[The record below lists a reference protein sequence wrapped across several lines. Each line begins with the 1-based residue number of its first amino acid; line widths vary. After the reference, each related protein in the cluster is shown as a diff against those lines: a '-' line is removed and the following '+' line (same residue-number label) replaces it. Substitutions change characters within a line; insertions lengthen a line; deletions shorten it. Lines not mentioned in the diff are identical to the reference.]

1 MKTAQV
7 KKTFVLG
14 VLFVLPLVA
23 YLFFA
28 SGVNNFGRL
37 PIMTSAV
44 EELPENEVAVVL
56 ANKISIVGYLGSDL
70 SQRQVNMFNLNQKIY
85 KRFSEFKDFQ
95 MLMVLPKGAEDQ
107 LAKVMQELSAIGEV
121 EAWRFIFL
129 TPEQIQTHFES
140 LQVPERLDA
149 TFGTDQVYI
158 IDKALQLRGR
168 KANEQDKALYGY
180 NATEVSLLTK
190 TMIDDVKILLAE
202 YRMALKKNNQYKDL

>member
-44 EELPENEVAVVL
+44 EELPENEAAVVL

-95 MLMVLPKGAEDQ
+95 MLMVLSKGAEDQ

>member
-37 PIMTSAV
+37 PIMTEVV
-44 EELPENEVAVVL
+44 EELPENKAGVFL
-56 ANKISIVGYLGSDL
+56 ASKISIVGYLGSDL

-85 KRFSEFKDFQ
+85 KRFSEFTDFQ
-95 MLMVLPKGAEDQ
+95 MLMVLPDGTQEQ
-107 LAKVMQELSAIGEV
+107 LAEVMRELSAIGEV
-121 EAWRFIFL
+121 GAWRFVFL
-129 TPEQIQTHFES
+129 TPEQIQAQFES
-140 LQVPERLDA
+140 LQVPESLDVSL
-149 TFGTDQVYI
+149 GTDQVYI

-168 KANEQDKALYGY
+168 KATGKDAALYGY
-180 NATEVSLLTK
+180 NATEVSLLTN

>member
-37 PIMTSAV
+37 PIMTNAV
-44 EELPENEVAVVL
+44 EELPENEAAVVL
-56 ANKISIVGYLGSDL
+56 TNKISIVGYLGSDL

-129 TPEQIQTHFES
+129 TPEQIQIHFES

>member
-1 MKTAQV
+1 MKSAQV

-37 PIMTSAV
+37 PIMTNAV
-44 EELPENEVAVVL
+44 EEVPENEAAVVL

-107 LAKVMQELSAIGEV
+107 LAKVMQELSAIGKV

-129 TPEQIQTHFES
+129 TTEQIQTHFES

>member
-1 MKTAQV
+1 MKSTQV

-37 PIMTSAV
+37 PIMTEAV
-44 EELPENEVAVVL
+44 EELPENESAVVL

-107 LAKVMQELSAIGEV
+107 LAKVMQELSAIGDV
-121 EAWRFIFL
+121 KAWRFIFL
-129 TPEQIQTHFES
+129 TPEQIQIHFKS

>member
-37 PIMTSAV
+37 PIMTNAV
-44 EELPENEVAVVL
+44 EELPENEAAVVL

-168 KANEQDKALYGY
+168 KASEQDKALYGY

>member
-44 EELPENEVAVVL
+44 EELPENEAAVVL

-85 KRFSEFKDFQ
+85 KRFSVFKDFQ
-95 MLMVLPKGAEDQ
+95 MLMVLPKGTEDQ

>member
-37 PIMTSAV
+37 PIMNVAV
-44 EELPENEVAVVL
+44 KELPENEAGVLL

-70 SQRQVNMFNLNQKIY
+70 SQRQVNLFNLNQKIY

-95 MLMVLPKGAEDQ
+95 MLMVLPEGAQEQ
-107 LAKVMQELSAIGEV
+107 LADVMQELAAIGEV
-121 EAWRFIFL
+121 GAWRFIFL
-129 TPEQIQTHFES
+129 TPEQIQAHFES

-149 TFGTDQVYI
+149 SLGTDQVYI
-158 IDKALQLRGR
+158 IDKAQQLRGR
-168 KANEQDKALYGY
+168 KATGQDEALYGY

>member
-37 PIMTSAV
+37 PIMTNAV
-44 EELPENEVAVVL
+44 EELPENEAAVVL

>member
-44 EELPENEVAVVL
+44 EELPENEAAVVL

-129 TPEQIQTHFES
+129 TPEQIQTHFKS

-202 YRMALKKNNQYKDL
+202 YRMALKKNNQYNDL

>member
-44 EELPENEVAVVL
+44 EELPENEAAVVL
-56 ANKISIVGYLGSDL
+56 ANKISILGYLGSDL

-95 MLMVLPKGAEDQ
+95 MLMVLPKGTEDQ

-129 TPEQIQTHFES
+129 TTEQIQTHFES

>member
-44 EELPENEVAVVL
+44 EELPENEAAVVL

-95 MLMVLPKGAEDQ
+95 MLMVLPKGTEDQ

>member
-44 EELPENEVAVVL
+44 EELPENEAAVVL

-95 MLMVLPKGAEDQ
+95 MLMVLPKGTEDQ

-129 TPEQIQTHFES
+129 TTEQIQTHFES

>member
-1 MKTAQV
+1 
-7 KKTFVLG
+7 
-14 VLFVLPLVA
+14 
-23 YLFFA
+23 
-28 SGVNNFGRL
+28 
-37 PIMTSAV
+37 MTSAV
-44 EELPENEVAVVL
+44 EELPENEAAVVL

>member
-37 PIMTSAV
+37 PIMTNAV
-44 EELPENEVAVVL
+44 EELPENEAAVVL

-121 EAWRFIFL
+121 KAWRFIFL
-129 TPEQIQTHFES
+129 TTEQIQIHFES

>member
-1 MKTAQV
+1 MKSAQV

-37 PIMTSAV
+37 PIMTEAV
-44 EELPENEVAVVL
+44 EELPKNESAVVL

-107 LAKVMQELSAIGEV
+107 LAKVMQELSAIGDV
-121 EAWRFIFL
+121 KAWRFIFL
-129 TPEQIQTHFES
+129 TLEQIQIHFKS

>member
-37 PIMTSAV
+37 PIMTIAV
-44 EELPENEVAVVL
+44 EELPENEAAVVL

-129 TPEQIQTHFES
+129 TTEQIQTHFES

>member
-44 EELPENEVAVVL
+44 EELPENEAAVVL

-129 TPEQIQTHFES
+129 TTEQIQTHFES

>member
-44 EELPENEVAVVL
+44 EELPENEAAVVL

-129 TPEQIQTHFES
+129 TTEQIQTHFES
-140 LQVPERLDA
+140 LQGLSV
-149 TFGTDQVYI
+149 
-158 IDKALQLRGR
+158 
-168 KANEQDKALYGY
+168 
-180 NATEVSLLTK
+180 
-190 TMIDDVKILLAE
+190 
-202 YRMALKKNNQYKDL
+202 

>member
-28 SGVNNFGRL
+28 SGVNNFGKL
-37 PIMTSAV
+37 PIMTNTV
-44 EELPENEVAVVL
+44 EELPENEAAVVL
-56 ANKISIVGYLGSDL
+56 TNKISIVGYLGSNL

-85 KRFSEFKDFQ
+85 KRFSEFTDFQ
-95 MLMVLPKGAEDQ
+95 MLMVLPDGTQDQ
-107 LAKVMQELSAIGEV
+107 LAAVMQELSSIGEV
-121 EAWRFIFL
+121 DAWRFVFL
-129 TPEQIQTHFES
+129 TPEQIQVQFES
-140 LQVPERLDA
+140 LKVPERLDA
-149 TFGTDQVYI
+149 FSGTDQVYI

-168 KANEQDKALYGY
+168 KATGQDEALYGY
-180 NATEVSLLTK
+180 NATEVSLLTN

>member
-44 EELPENEVAVVL
+44 EELPENEAAVVL

>member
-37 PIMTSAV
+37 PIMTNAV
-44 EELPENEVAVVL
+44 EELPENEAAVVL

-129 TPEQIQTHFES
+129 TTEQIQTHFES